1 MISQN
6 NRTRLRRTLAAAAV
20 VAAVA
25 VPTAAATRAPDAPVS
40 VPAPEP
46 AAFSPADGPAA
57 RYAANR
63 AGITEAARMADAH
76 GDHGRAARLR
86 AFADPARHFL
96 SFDARGSGRAV
107 EVLGDLPTADRIAVL
122 VPGADTTLDTYD
134 TRGGTPYKTLGGS
147 AAALRD
153 ELRRQ
158 DPAARVAVV
167 AWLGYATPGT
177 VSPEVL
183 TTGRAE
189 EAARELRAFTGSL
202 HRINKS
208 AAVSLL
214 GHSYGSV
221 VCGRAASGLAVADIA
236 LYGSPGTG
244 ADSATALRTPA
255 RVWAGRGTDDWVGG
269 VPHAGADL
277 FGTTVGFGAD
287 PVSPAFGARV
297 FAAGDGGHSE
307 YHKPG
312 SLPLRNLARIA
323 LGKEPVERTHG

>member
-1 MISQN
+1 MISQK
-6 NRTRLRRTLAAAAV
+6 NRPRRLRRALATAAV
-20 VAAVA
+20 VTAIA
-25 VPTAAATRAPDAPVS
+25 VPTAAAAEAPAS
-40 VPAPEP
+40 VPAPMP
-46 AAFSPADGPAA
+46 AAFSPADGPAT

-63 AGITEAARMADAH
+63 ATITEAARMADAH
-76 GDHGRAARLR
+76 GDHGRASRLR

-96 SFDARGSGRAV
+96 SFDARGGGRAV
-107 EVLGDLPTADRIAVL
+107 EVLGDLPAADRIAVL

-183 TTGRAE
+183 TTGRAD

-202 HRINKS
+202 HRINKN
-208 AAVSLL
+208 AAISLL

-244 ADSATALRTPA
+244 ADSAAALHTPG

-269 VPHAGADL
+269 VPHTSAHL

-323 LGKEPVERTHG
+323 LGKEPVERSHG